1 MAIHIDT
8 SIFLLLS
15 LLSLMLIPYFHLLF
29 ICLVMS
35 INEWLDKLVQKIGK
49 LILSTYDVI
58 VYIISNPI
66 ILTGLI
72 IYLCVSI
79 ARFWTIWSSSSSACF
94 FTSILLSTFFSLTST
109 WWGFNTSTIDLLSRT
124 SSTTSLHYILFP
136 KSKHFL

>member
-1 MAIHIDT
+1 MAIHIYT

-79 ARFWTIWSSSSSACF
+79 ARFWTI
-94 FTSILLSTFFSLTST
+94 
-109 WWGFNTSTIDLLSRT
+109 
-124 SSTTSLHYILFP
+124 
-136 KSKHFL
+136 

>member
-8 SIFLLLS
+8 PIFLLLS
-15 LLSLMLIPYFHLLF
+15 LSLMLIPYFHLLF
-29 ICLVMS
+29 IFLVMS

-79 ARFWTIWSSSSSACF
+79 TRFTAI
-94 FTSILLSTFFSLTST
+94 
-109 WWGFNTSTIDLLSRT
+109 
-124 SSTTSLHYILFP
+124 
-136 KSKHFL
+136 

>member
-58 VYIISNPI
+58 VYKISNPI

-79 ARFWTIWSSSSSACF
+79 TRFTAI
-94 FTSILLSTFFSLTST
+94 
-109 WWGFNTSTIDLLSRT
+109 
-124 SSTTSLHYILFP
+124 
-136 KSKHFL
+136 

>member
-79 ARFWTIWSSSSSACF
+79 TRFTAI
-94 FTSILLSTFFSLTST
+94 
-109 WWGFNTSTIDLLSRT
+109 
-124 SSTTSLHYILFP
+124 
-136 KSKHFL
+136 